1 MTIDPN
7 KPLPRALF
15 DLRPLVGPVAWSL
28 LTALIQNEYNN
39 CPFWDREPEPLN
51 VEKLAEMTGLGKEEA
66 NTSLWWMQNNSF
78 IPVEI
83 YFQDEA
89 SAPVFRDGRYR
100 LDLDKTSRHL
110 MLKEGE

>member
-1 MTIDPN
+1 MMTIDLE
-7 KPLPRALF
+7 KPIPSALF

-28 LTALIQNEYNN
+28 LTALIQNEYND
-39 CPFWDREPEPLN
+39 CPFGDAEPLS
-51 VEKLAEMTGLGKEEA
+51 VEELAEMTGLGREEA
-66 NTSLWWMQNNSF
+66 NASLWAMQNNSF

-100 LDLDKTSRHL
+100 LDLDKTSRLL
-110 MLKEGE
+110 MVKEGE